1 MFVGI
6 IIYIGAITEEAG
18 NRPKSIDEPRFLYW
32 YGPSFALT
40 FTSFIGSELTGVL
53 AVHLYVARRRLR
65 CMERRCARE
74 AGRTGETDNG
84 TSADG
89 LGADIGA
96 VAADDR
102 TLTGRSGASL
112 ASKIFAAVFAANGS
126 PSKNMAKMTTALAT
140 ASIEDRV
147 VVTSTSGGGGGST
160 SRKQKNRRRR
170 SSITLADRQLLSPGT
185 GQLLGGVA
193 SRRESELFDDDE
205 ESAAIIGG
213 GGGGGTHAPAKTR
226 PDSEKHQPTRPPSTA
241 SCSRY
246 NSNCNN
252 HGRSASSSAFPIS
265 GHQHQSIL
273 SSAATTTRSVTNS
286 PGAVSSGPVYFA
298 GCAPSMV
305 PDGGFSPMRS
315 VGHRSPMTNYYYY
328 YNTMTSLPP
337 QSASSRDTRLHDMA
351 SGVGLVSRA
360 WSIDG
365 FDSGIRRITNV

>member
-40 FTSFIGSELTGVL
+40 FTSFIGSEITGVL

-65 CMERRCARE
+65 CLERRRARE
-74 AGRTGETDNG
+74 AGRTGENENG
-84 TSADG
+84 TSSDG
-89 LGADIGA
+89 LGTDVGTVA
-96 VAADDR
+96 VDDR
-102 TLTGRSGASL
+102 TLSGRSGASL
-112 ASKIFAAVFAANGS
+112 ASKILAAVFAANGS
-126 PSKNMAKMTTALAT
+126 PTKNMAKMTTALAT
-140 ASIEDRV
+140 ASIEDRIAMSS
-147 VVTSTSGGGGGST
+147 TSSGSSGGGVGG
-160 SRKQKNRRRR
+160 RKQKNRRRR
-170 SSITLADRQLLSPGT
+170 SSITLADRQMLSSGT
-185 GQLLGGVA
+185 GQLLGGMA
-193 SRRESELFDDDE
+193 SRRGSELFDDDDD
-205 ESAAIIGG
+205 SAAIVVAGS
-213 GGGGGTHAPAKTR
+213 TQAPAKTR
-226 PDSEKHQPTRPPSTA
+226 PNSEKHQPTRPPSTT
-241 SCSRY
+241 SGSRY

-265 GHQHQSIL
+265 GHQHQSIV
-273 SSAATTTRSVTNS
+273 SSTATTRSVTNS
-286 PGAVSSGPVYFA
+286 PGAMSSGPMYFA
-298 GCAPSMV
+298 GCTSSMV

-315 VGHRSPMTNYYYY
+315 VGHRSPMTNYYCY